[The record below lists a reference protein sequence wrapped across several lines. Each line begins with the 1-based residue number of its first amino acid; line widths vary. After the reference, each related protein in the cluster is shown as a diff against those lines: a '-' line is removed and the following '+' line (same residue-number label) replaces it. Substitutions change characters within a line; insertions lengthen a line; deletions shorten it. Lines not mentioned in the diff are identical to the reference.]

1 MKNVVVGK
9 SLVIE
14 GEITELVNSIAS
26 QTYKLC
32 IKTKEG
38 VLVSFAVAKDSI
50 HDKIKNIQMSS
61 NAKIEI
67 MCLPNGTYSN
77 LLEEEKDAVF
87 DFLQY
92 SVDIHSVSTISYANN
107 NKEDL
112 RVTGPKSELIKFF
125 NPIFNRIIL
134 KEIQFREDGIG
145 NSIYSKISL
154 FDKPTIVG
162 TLTYHGK
169 YSKQLLEVTKNNELW
184 QFPSAYDMAETE
196 KGRELQAG
204 DYWIIDNQMIII
216 DKNTFKSEVLFFTD
230 NDYTINIGDM
240 LVYKGCGIWTV
251 IHTKN

>member
-67 MCLPNGTYSN
+67 MCLPNGVDSN
-77 LLEEEKDAVF
+77 LLEKEEDAIF

-112 RVTGPKSELIKFF
+112 RINGPKSELIKFF
-125 NPIFNRIIL
+125 GIIPWCTL
-134 KEIQFREDGIG
+134 
-145 NSIYSKISL
+145 L
-154 FDKPTIVG
+154 F
-162 TLTYHGK
+162 Y
-169 YSKQLLEVTKNNELW
+169 
-184 QFPSAYDMAETE
+184 
-196 KGRELQAG
+196 GR
-204 DYWIIDNQMIII
+204 W
-216 DKNTFKSEVLFFTD
+216 
-230 NDYTINIGDM
+230 
-240 LVYKGCGIWTV
+240 
-251 IHTKN
+251 

>member
-67 MCLPNGTYSN
+67 MCLPNGVDSN
-77 LLEEEKDAVF
+77 LLEKEEDAIF

-112 RVTGPKSELIKFF
+112 RINGPKSELIKFF
-125 NPIFNRIIL
+125 GII
-134 KEIQFREDGIG
+134 
-145 NSIYSKISL
+145 
-154 FDKPTIVG
+154 P
-162 TLTYHGK
+162 
-169 YSKQLLEVTKNNELW
+169 
-184 QFPSAYDMAETE
+184 
-196 KGRELQAG
+196 
-204 DYWIIDNQMIII
+204 
-216 DKNTFKSEVLFFTD
+216 
-230 NDYTINIGDM
+230 
-240 LVYKGCGIWTV
+240 
-251 IHTKN
+251 

>member
-1 MKNVVVGK
+1 MENVIVGK

-14 GEITELVNSIAS
+14 GEITELINSIS
-26 QTYKLC
+26 TQTYRLC

-38 VLVSFAVAKDSI
+38 VLVSFGVAKDII

-61 NAKIEI
+61 NGKIEI
-67 MCLPNGTYSN
+67 MCLPNDTN
-77 LLEEEKDAVF
+77 LNFSEKEETIF

-92 SVDIHSVSTISYANN
+92 SVDIHSVSTISYVNTN
-107 NKEDL
+107 RETF
-112 RVTGPKSELIKFF
+112 RIEGPKSELIKFF
-125 NPIFNRIIL
+125 NPISNRIIL
-134 KEIQFREDGIG
+134 KEIQFREEGIG

-154 FDKPTIVG
+154 FNKPTIVG
-162 TLTYHGK
+162 TLTYHGI
-169 YSKQLLEVTKNNELW
+169 YNKQLLEVTKNNELW

-204 DYWIIDNQMIII
+204 DYWIIDKQMIII
-216 DKNTFKSEVLFFTD
+216 DKNTFKSDVLFFTD
-230 NDYTINIGDM
+230 DDYTIGEGDM